1 MANFNNGFAQKK
13 VFSTGDDVLKTSIGD
28 TIIIASDSAYVLSG
42 GRAEYLNNRLNE
54 LDTIKLL
61 YLSQS
66 LHRDELINKINE
78 LDALLNQLKDEMVKD
93 SLQIRSSLD
102 IVINDLSKLSEDL
115 KKNNDALG
123 QNNDALKEHIER
135 LNSVIKDL
143 KKELRWIWWN
153 GLSDKIFAF
162 AIGIG
167 TCLLIATLIN

>member
-1 MANFNNGFAQKK
+1 
-13 VFSTGDDVLKTSIGD
+13 
-28 TIIIASDSAYVLSG
+28 
-42 GRAEYLNNRLNE
+42 
-54 LDTIKLL
+54 
-61 YLSQS
+61 
-66 LHRDELINKINE
+66 
-78 LDALLNQLKDEMVKD
+78 MVKD

-167 TCLLIATLIN
+167 TGLLIATLIN